1 MKICT
6 KCKSQKEKEKFRIK
20 KESTDGLRPWCR
32 ECESQHRKDNRE
44 KENKRYAEW
53 AKTNSEHVRIKGV
66 EYRKN
71 NKEKLI
77 KYDRKWRHEN
87 KDAVNNSRKKWI
99 NNNREKKKVID
110 KKASE
115 VMSDFYISNMIV
127 KYTKMDRKDV
137 TKELIE
143 LKRLQLKITRE
154 LRSKICQ

>member
-6 KCKSQKEKEKFRIK
+6 KCKSQKEKERFRSK
-20 KESTDGLRPWCR
+20 KESKDGLRPWCR
-32 ECESQHRKDNRE
+32 ECESQHRKANRE

-53 AKTNSEHVRIKGV
+53 TMKNSEHVRIKAS

-71 NKEKLI
+71 NKVKVNEYK
-77 KYDRKWRHEN
+77 KKWRYEN

-137 TKELIE
+137 PKELIE